1 MRNIKK
7 ENAFALEQRCLE
19 PDGYSSSRSNMGV
32 NDLTLFDKVSI
43 GGN

>member
-7 ENAFALEQRCLE
+7 ENHFALE
-19 PDGYSSSRSNMGV
+19 PDGYSSNRSNMGV
-32 NDLTLFDKVSI
+32 NDLTLFDKGSI